1 MEVSEEI
8 HVPTF
13 LSLKTEHVSH
23 WIGRTVNP
31 RDSLDFS
38 VSSRIIAI
46 NPILNDKVFIYT
58 GIILYIA
65 QLSNGVSVM

>member
-1 MEVSEEI
+1 
-8 HVPTF
+8 
-13 LSLKTEHVSH
+13 
-23 WIGRTVNP
+23 VNP